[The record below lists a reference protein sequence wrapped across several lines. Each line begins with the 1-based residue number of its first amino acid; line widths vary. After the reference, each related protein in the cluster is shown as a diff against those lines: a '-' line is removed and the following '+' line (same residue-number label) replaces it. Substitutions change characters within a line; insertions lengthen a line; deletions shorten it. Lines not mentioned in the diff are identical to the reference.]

1 MRAISSMATR
11 RVLADLGSAAAEAGL
26 PSVEIESVGGVDA
39 AQRVASGEE
48 WDLVFLASDA
58 LAKLAATG
66 DVDAATIVPLL
77 LSQVAIAVRS
87 EGAEPAARPA
97 GAAFENAAGVRD
109 ALIAAPLIGYSTG
122 PSGTALRE
130 MISRWGLEDQL
141 ASRLVQA
148 RPGIPVA
155 ASLAAGEVS
164 LGFQQLSELVGQPG
178 IRILGVM
185 PSDCAIDTVFAG
197 AVATTATDPHEAQSV
212 LDYFA
217 SGSTVSIKAAHN
229 FGVAPR

>member
-1 MRAISSMATR
+1 M
-11 RVLADLGSAAAEAGL
+11 
-26 PSVEIESVGGVDA
+26 
-39 AQRVASGEE
+39 
-48 WDLVFLASDA
+48 
-58 LAKLAATG
+58 
-66 DVDAATIVPLL
+66 
-77 LSQVAIAVRS
+77 
-87 EGAEPAARPA
+87 
-97 GAAFENAAGVRD
+97 
-109 ALIAAPLIGYSTG
+109 IAAPLIGYSTG

-130 MISRWGLEDQL
+130 MIARWGLEDQL

-185 PSDCAIDTVFAG
+185 PSDCAIDTVFAS